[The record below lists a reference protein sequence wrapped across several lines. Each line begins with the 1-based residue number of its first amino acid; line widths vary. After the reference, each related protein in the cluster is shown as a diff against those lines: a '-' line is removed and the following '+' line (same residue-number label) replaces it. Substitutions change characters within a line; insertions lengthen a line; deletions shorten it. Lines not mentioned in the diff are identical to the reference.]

1 MGIPRLLSVINPLLR
16 PRTIKSFA
24 GMRAG
29 IDGHVWLHRSI
40 FASPEKASLG
50 ELARVSI
57 RYLTTHAVA
66 LRDSGVQPIFIFD
79 GADIPAKRSTEHDRG
94 TGRGAS
100 LARAIA
106 LKESGEACSAKD
118 HFARAADISHLMVH
132 DVIRGLRDH
141 GFEAF
146 VAPYEADAQLTFLAH
161 SGKVDFVI
169 SEDSDLVVF
178 GCSPILFKY
187 DVRRKIGLEY
197 SGSITDIPEFR
208 GLSHDACVTACI
220 LAGCD
225 YGPSIPGIGLKR
237 AVDLVSRA
245 HGFRESVN
253 TMNSRVCDQLILRG
267 FKFGD
272 RDAFLQALRISQLV
286 FRHQTV
292 FDMDSGSLRPLHDT
306 PEAELISDADQLQ
319 IGELYDNWIAQAVH
333 MGTAQPEG
341 PIWPSG
347 TSMSKWSSRLPM
359 EHNDIVPI
367 RGTAYVA

>member
-1 MGIPRLLSVINPLLR
+1 
-16 PRTIKSFA
+16 
-24 GMRAG
+24 MRAG

-57 RYLTTHAVA
+57 RYLTTHAAV
-66 LRDSGVQPIFIFD
+66 LRDSGVQPTFIFD

-106 LKESGEACSAKD
+106 LKESGEACYAKD
-118 HFARAADISHLMVH
+118 HFAKAADISHLMVH
-132 DVIRGLRDH
+132 DVIRGLRNH

-169 SEDSDLVVF
+169 SEDSDLLVF

-187 DVRRKIGLEY
+187 DVRRKIGLEFA
-197 SGSITDIPEFR
+197 GSITDIPEFR
-208 GLSHDACVTACI
+208 GLSHDGCVTACI

-225 YGPSIPGIGLKR
+225 YGPSVPGIGLKR

-245 HGFRESVN
+245 HGTRDSVN
-253 TMNSRVCDQLILRG
+253 AMNSRVYDQLVLRG

-272 RDAFLQALRISQLV
+272 RDAFVQALRVSQLV

-292 FDMDSGSLRPLHDT
+292 FDMELGSLRPLRDT
-306 PEAELISDADQLQ
+306 HEAELISHDDQLQ
-319 IGELYDNWIAQAVH
+319 IGPLYDNRTARAVH
-333 MGTAQPEG
+333 MGIAQPDDPTRPAGE
-341 PIWPSG
+341 
-347 TSMSKWSSRLPM
+347 SMAKWSARAPI
-359 EHNDIVPI
+359 EHHEVVHIG
-367 RGTAYVA
+367 GTAYIA